1 MNIAKGEKTNVRDNR
16 KNENPTDRRNGRSK
30 IRNLHSENGDGDG
43 DSLLFRG
50 E

>member
-1 MNIAKGEKTNVRDNR
+1 MNITKGETNVRDNR

-30 IRNLHSENGDGDG
+30 IRNLHSENGGSG